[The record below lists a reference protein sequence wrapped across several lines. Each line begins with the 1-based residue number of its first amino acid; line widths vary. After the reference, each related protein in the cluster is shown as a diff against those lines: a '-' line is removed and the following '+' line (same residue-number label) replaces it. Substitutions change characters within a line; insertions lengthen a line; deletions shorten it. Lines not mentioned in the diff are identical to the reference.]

1 MNMGKRCKQNADPSV
16 AIGYVRVSK
25 DDQRLSP
32 SAQGKSIERFAKEQ
46 GLRLV
51 AYALDLGVCSADEAN
66 DRPGLSLALDLVREH
81 NAATLLVAKRDRLA
95 RDVWVVGSVERVL
108 SQGGA
113 TLVSAAGEGNGS
125 SPADAFMRH
134 VVDGAAEYERAL
146 IRSRTKAALATI
158 RERGQ
163 KTGGNVPLGYTLAED
178 GRTLVVNRDEMV
190 TIERAKALRAEGK
203 SLARIAD
210 ALAAEGI
217 RNRKGKP
224 FAAMQISRML
234 DATR

>member
-1 MNMGKRCKQNADPSV
+1 MGKRTSQKTDPAV
-16 AIGYVRVSK
+16 AVGYVRVSK

-32 SAQGKSIERFAKEQ
+32 SAQAKSIERFAREH

-51 AYALDLGVCSADEAN
+51 AYALDLGVCSADEAD
-66 DRPGLSLALDLVREH
+66 DRPGLSLALNLVRDH
-81 NAATLLVAKRDRLA
+81 KAATLLVAKRDRLG

-113 TLVSAAGEGNGS
+113 TLVSAAGEGNGTT
-125 SPADAFMRH
+125 PADAFMRH

-163 KTGGNVPLGYTLAED
+163 KTGGSVPLGYALAED
-178 GRTLVVNRDEMV
+178 GRTLVANAAEQA
-190 TIERAKALRAEGK
+190 IIARARALRAEGLP
-203 SLARIAD
+203 LAAIAD
-210 ALAAEGI
+210 TLTAEHLL
-217 RNRKGKP
+217 NRKGRA
-224 FAAMQISRML
+224 FAAMQVSRML
-234 DATR
+234 GEGRAA